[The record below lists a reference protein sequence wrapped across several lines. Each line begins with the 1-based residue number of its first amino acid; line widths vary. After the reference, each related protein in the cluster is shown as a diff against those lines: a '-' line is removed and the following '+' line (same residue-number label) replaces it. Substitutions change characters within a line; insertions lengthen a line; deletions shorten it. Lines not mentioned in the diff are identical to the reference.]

1 MKGDDAK
8 FYASHDF
15 AQFGVGI
22 SNYFKVN
29 RVLQSCGGGLWRRGV
44 GRQQRVAVRE
54 GKGCSNSSL
63 SSRGWQ

>member
-29 RVLQSCGGGLWRRGV
+29 RVLQKNVEVACGEEGLGG
-44 GRQQRVAVRE
+44 
-54 GKGCSNSSL
+54 
-63 SSRGWQ
+63 SRGWQ

>member
-1 MKGDDAK
+1 MCCVRVRLPLSLSDSSFCNPCCEVVKTKGNDAK

-29 RVLQSCGGGLWRRGV
+29 RILH
-44 GRQQRVAVRE
+44 
-54 GKGCSNSSL
+54 
-63 SSRGWQ
+63 